1 MEMLQNFFD
10 WFFALGS
17 SVFVPFIMFTLCMV
31 FKGGLSKSLRSA
43 LYMGVGLV
51 GLGLI
56 VDYSVAAMT
65 PVTESLVNNLGL
77 SLNVIDIG
85 YGNVS
90 AAWAWPGVVWVIL
103 GIIAV
108 NFIMV
113 VLKWTKTLWVD
124 MWNIWHGEFVAGM
137 MWAFTGNIYIGVAS
151 GLILLV
157 INMKLADY
165 HAKKIQ
171 EFNGLEGISVVATSG
186 TFTASWAQGCM
197 WVINKIPGLR
207 DIKASSEQIK
217 EKFGIFGEMSVI
229 GALMGTVMGIVAG
242 FDFIN
247 TAQLAIKLAA
257 VLVILPRML
266 SIIAEGIIPISNALS
281 KFMREKFPG
290 RELYIAVDPA
300 ILLGDPSVMST
311 VILMYPISVMI
322 AAVIPGCNFLPVASL
337 AALPYW
343 IGGMVPYTKGNIIHT
358 VICATL
364 WIIPATLIASSLA
377 GICTDLCSMTG
388 LFTDQIANGAMFTNW
403 DEGGNILLWLF
414 VKAGQLFGFG
424 G

>member
-1 MEMLQNFFD
+1 MEMLQDFFD

-137 MWAFTGNIYIGVAS
+137 MWAFTGNIFIGVAS

-322 AAVIPGCNFLPVASL
+322 AAVIPGCKLSSGCISCGSAILDWRHGAVYKGKYHSYGNLCNALDHTCHSDCFLSGGNMHRSL
-337 AALPYW
+337 QYDR
-343 IGGMVPYTKGNIIHT
+343 IIHGSDSKWRN
-358 VICATL
+358 VY
-364 WIIPATLIASSLA
+364 
-377 GICTDLCSMTG
+377 
-388 LFTDQIANGAMFTNW
+388 
-403 DEGGNILLWLF
+403 
-414 VKAGQLFGFG
+414 QLG
-424 G
+424 

>member
-207 DIKASSEQIK
+207 EYQ
-217 EKFGIFGEMSVI
+217 GI
-229 GALMGTVMGIVAG
+229 L
-242 FDFIN
+242 
-247 TAQLAIKLAA
+247 
-257 VLVILPRML
+257 R
-266 SIIAEGIIPISNALS
+266 
-281 KFMREKFPG
+281 
-290 RELYIAVDPA
+290 
-300 ILLGDPSVMST
+300 
-311 VILMYPISVMI
+311 
-322 AAVIPGCNFLPVASL
+322 
-337 AALPYW
+337 
-343 IGGMVPYTKGNIIHT
+343 
-358 VICATL
+358 
-364 WIIPATLIASSLA
+364 
-377 GICTDLCSMTG
+377 TD
-388 LFTDQIANGAMFTNW
+388 
-403 DEGGNILLWLF
+403 
-414 VKAGQLFGFG
+414 
-424 G
+424 